1 MEEKDKEIHCS
12 CGKLL
17 CRVTKRGTI
26 KVWCK
31 KCHKEIE
38 VEVEPYEP
46 VERCKE

>member
-1 MEEKDKEIHCS
+1 MDKKIHCN

-17 CRVTKRGTI
+17 AKISEDGII

-38 VEVEPYEP
+38 VEVQRYEG
-46 VERCKE
+46 KEDHD

>member
-12 CGKLL
+12 CNKLL
-17 CRVTKRGTI
+17 LKITPSGTI

-38 VEVEPYEP
+38 IEIKNLETE
-46 VERCKE
+46 